1 MSFACFTISCVV
13 VYLPQR
19 TEPSFLAAQLEFARR
34 HWACQPRRSTSTSLS
49 VAGQRG
55 ACWRTA
61 CLRKRCDM
69 CRSFLPSAVV
79 YKYLVFYFLNL
90 PRMFFFFIS
99 HKKESPQFSCRFS
112 VFLSLKSR
120 QKNCSTSYLQA
131 TRIRFARTA
140 FGSVHVPTFQLN

>member
-19 TEPSFLAAQLEFARR
+19 TEPSFLAARVCATALSMSAEEEHKYIIVGGGTAGCVLANRLSSEKVR
-34 HWACQPRRSTSTSLS
+34 YVSL
-49 VAGQRG
+49 
-55 ACWRTA
+55 
-61 CLRKRCDM
+61 
-69 CRSFLPSAVV
+69 FPSLGCGVQV
-79 YKYLVFYFLNL
+79 PGILLLNL